1 MKIIYG
7 VLCLIILSGCSSKC
21 NEGCFVLNGEKLSF
35 VDAEMLISQ
44 CDKFITNFFSRQ
56 AVSLSYRE
64 IADRTNN
71 NPDTPLMSAYMSYI
85 SISESPLIY
94 DRKEKNQYIKHN
106 QIIQACV
113 QLRRDFNTDRFW
125 TN

>member
-7 VLCLIILSGCSSKC
+7 LLSLLILNGCSSKC
-21 NEGCFVLNGEKLSF
+21 DNGCFILNGEELSF
-35 VDAEMLISQ
+35 VDAEMLVSQ
-44 CDKFITNFFSRQ
+44 CDHFRTNFFSRQ

-64 IADRTNN
+64 IADITNN
-71 NPDTPLMSAYMSYI
+71 DPNTPLMSTYMSYM

-94 DRKEKNQYIKHN
+94 DRKEKNPYIKHN